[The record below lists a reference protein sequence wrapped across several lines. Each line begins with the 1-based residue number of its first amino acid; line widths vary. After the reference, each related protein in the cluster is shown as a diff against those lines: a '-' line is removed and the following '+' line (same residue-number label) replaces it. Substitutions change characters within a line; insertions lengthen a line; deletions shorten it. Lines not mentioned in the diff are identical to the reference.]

1 MATTFKS
8 AVLESKLTI
17 NEELGGANVVGQVA
31 IIDDLNETIKIDSGS
46 TPDGAYAFTADKAM
60 TGSVVTIDFLDALV
74 DTEGNTI
81 TMTTQRVRAIKFKAP
96 TTNAGSTTIT
106 YGASNPLLIGGAAF
120 KWILSPGQSILC
132 YLENDGEV
140 IDATHCNVDC
150 TGTNND
156 ILEFAIVC
164 G

>member
-1 MATTFKS
+1 MATTLNK
-8 AVLESKLTI
+8 AIVESKITMAVTMGNVGLSGETDTLDDF
-17 NEELGGANVVGQVA
+17 NES
-31 IIDDLNETIKIDSGS
+31 IILNSGS
-46 TPDGAYAFTADKAM
+46 TPDAAYGFFKRATM
-60 TGSVVTIDFLDALV
+60 TGSAVTVDFLDALV
-74 DTEGNTI
+74 DPEGNTI
-81 TMTTQRVRAIKFKAP
+81 TMSAQKVRAIKFKAP

-106 YGASNPLLIGGAAF
+106 YGATNPLLIGGAAF
-120 KWILSPGQSILC
+120 KWILSPGQSLLA

-156 ILEFAIVC
+156 LLDIAVVC